1 MGGSTLGV
9 LRLRIFVSIH
19 KGSSSSV
26 PDDTITSACK
36 RTLSIVREHILLYE
50 GTFYNS
56 VPDDTITSACT
67 RTLSIVREHILFV
80 PDDTITSACTRACQK
95 RPSIP
100 VKETYILGKETYE
113 CLACVCV

>member
-67 RTLSIVREHILFV
+67 R
-80 PDDTITSACTRACQK
+80 ACQK